1 MNLLNTSESFPSFPL
16 ARYYPGPYSTTVVA
30 SLSILACRFRWEGGK
45 RGRANRESLLLLI
58 ALPIT
63 PCSRCRAAYEEDW
76 GLVSSY
82 PLGRQYGIIA
92 SILRFLHKREINAY
106 RLIRTKKNRV
116 AIKIKTDNPPP
127 IPPASNPTGIPA
139 KRERF
144 SQKQTHMFKS
154 NARKLSMNSV
164 KNF

>member
-1 MNLLNTSESFPSFPL
+1 MGRRKAWNLSSHHTLLPL
-16 ARYYPGPYSTTVVA
+16 LCDLRRRLGTTQQ
-30 SLSILACRFRWEGGK
+30 L
-45 RGRANRESLLLLI
+45 
-58 ALPIT
+58 
-63 PCSRCRAAYEEDW
+63 
-76 GLVSSY
+76 
-82 PLGRQYGIIA
+82 GIIA
-92 SILRFLHKREINAY
+92 SICAPCMKREINAY

-139 KRERF
+139 KRETF

-164 KNF
+164 KIFPRPSLLYSRFISF

>member
-1 MNLLNTSESFPSFPL
+1 MGRRKARKSLPL
-16 ARYYPGPYSTTVVA
+16 FY
-30 SLSILACRFRWEGGK
+30 F
-45 RGRANRESLLLLI
+45 
-58 ALPIT
+58 PIT
-63 PCSRCRAAYEEDW
+63 PCSRCRATYEEDW
-76 GLVSSY
+76 GLVSSH
-82 PLGRQYGIIA
+82 PLCRQYGIIA
-92 SILRFLHKREINAY
+92 SILCFLHKREINAY
-106 RLIRTKKNRV
+106 RLIRTKKDRV

-164 KNF
+164 KKFRDLHCSIHGLFHFWYFENGPLEPG

>member
-1 MNLLNTSESFPSFPL
+1 M
-16 ARYYPGPYSTTVVA
+16 
-30 SLSILACRFRWEGGK
+30 
-45 RGRANRESLLLLI
+45 
-58 ALPIT
+58 
-63 PCSRCRAAYEEDW
+63 
-76 GLVSSY
+76 
-82 PLGRQYGIIA
+82 
-92 SILRFLHKREINAY
+92 KREINAY

-154 NARKLSMNSV
+154 NEQRKKFLETFIALFTVYFILGILRTDLWSQGRLAMNSKLKDGAFTSV
-164 KNF
+164 KSNVAFLTRNVKRGTICQ